1 MKLPRVNVK
10 VERDSTFTLRVTF
23 HTLPPSPPWL
33 PLFYLRA
40 FIRKNYATVE
50 IHLKTCYVNTRVWW
64 FSRARVVSSTIPN
77 WPSLRGRRSKGKG
90 KGIRARDHARGRR
103 KEGNFLSPSRVP
115 RVLARP
121 TSPFLLLTPATQ
133 AITDSS
139 LTCFPCA
146 RYKDDWRKVSIPTKW
161 NEGTHVVEPWLSLAR
176 EQAIQL
182 RENGQASGNAPPSPP
197 SLARLLSRSALAW
210 LFTKK

>member
-10 VERDSTFTLRVTF
+10 VERDSTFTLRVTC

-50 IHLKTCYVNTRVWW
+50 IHLKTCYVNIRVWW

-77 WPSLRGRRSKGKG
+77 WLSLRGRRSKGKG
-90 KGIRARDHARGRR
+90 KGIRARRPRAREEEGR
-103 KEGNFLSPSRVP
+103 KLPFS
-115 RVLARP
+115 LARP
-121 TSPFLLLTPATQ
+121 NSPFLLLTPATQ

-139 LTCFPCA
+139 LTCLPCA
-146 RYKDDWRKVSIPTKW
+146 RYEDDWRKVSIPTKW

-197 SLARLLSRSALAW
+197 SLARLLSRSTLGW

>member
-50 IHLKTCYVNTRVWW
+50 IHLKTCYVNIRVWW

-77 WPSLRGRRSKGKG
+77 WLSLRGRRSKGKG
-90 KGIRARDHARGRR
+90 KGIRARRPRAREEEGR
-103 KEGNFLSPSRVP
+103 KLPFS
-115 RVLARP
+115 LARP
-121 TSPFLLLTPATQ
+121 NSPFLLLTPATQ

-146 RYKDDWRKVSIPTKW
+146 RYEDDWRKVSIPTKW

-197 SLARLLSRSALAW
+197 SLARLLSRSTLGW